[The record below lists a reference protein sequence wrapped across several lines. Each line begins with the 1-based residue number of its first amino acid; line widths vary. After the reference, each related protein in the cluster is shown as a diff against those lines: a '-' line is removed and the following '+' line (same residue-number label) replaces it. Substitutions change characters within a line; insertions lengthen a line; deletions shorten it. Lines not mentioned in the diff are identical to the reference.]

1 MEGKELKIGNF
12 GSLED
17 FASYAEAHYLPL
29 LDRLSEPGA
38 EISRDD
44 GRLLALL
51 RGDLASFVNSVG
63 N

>member
-38 EISRDD
+38 EISEYD

-51 RGDLASFVNSVG
+51 HGDLASFVNCIG